1 MVDATDEPIAPETI
15 DRLRRVGTATLSMLL
30 LKRGIKGCFI
40 AGVRALNPSEP
51 RAARFVG
58 EAFTLRFVPAR
69 EDTTRPEVLAN
80 PDYPQRKA
88 IETVP
93 PGHVLV
99 VDCRGDTRAGV
110 LGGILA
116 TRLRARGAAALV
128 ADGAVRDAAD
138 LIAMPW
144 PVFCAGAAA
153 PASIAVHHA
162 ADIQRPIACG
172 GAAVFPGD
180 VLAGDADGV
189 VVVPRALAAS
199 LADEA
204 VEQERIERFI
214 EERVAAGAALP
225 GLYPANEE
233 TLADYRRWLAAQGE
247 EREDR

>member
-1 MVDATDEPIAPETI
+1 MADDRGGAIAPETVE
-15 DRLRRVGTATLSMLL
+15 RLRRVGTATLTTLL
-30 LKRGIKGCFI
+30 LKRGIKGCFLT
-40 AGVRALNPSEP
+40 GVRALNPSDQ

-69 EDTTRPEVLAN
+69 EDMTRPDVLAN
-80 PDYPQRKA
+80 PDYPQRRA
-88 IETVP
+88 VETTP

-99 VDCRGDTRAGV
+99 VDCRGDRRAGV
-110 LGGILA
+110 IGGILA
-116 TRLRARGAAALV
+116 ARLRARGVVALV

-138 LIAMPW
+138 LMAMPW

-180 VLAGDADGV
+180 VMVGDADGV
-189 VVVPRALAAS
+189 VVLPRALAPS

-225 GLYPANEE
+225 GLYPPNEE
-233 TLADYRRWLAAQGE
+233 ALADYRHWLAASGAAP
-247 EREDR
+247 EDG